1 MSGQL
6 RALKNR
12 IKSVESTK
20 KITRAMEMVAASK
33 LRRFQDMM
41 IKGRPF
47 TEGVGNLLKRLLKA
61 QSSIKSGGRSKK
73 KRQKVFSHPFFEKR
87 DEKKIAVVLMTSDTG
102 LCGSYNNELIE
113 QGKKF
118 IRAQEVKPVL
128 IAVGKNGIN
137 SLTSSGHSFHAQ
149 FTDLRLSRVEE
160 VLKGLK
166 TTLQDIYLGGEID
179 AIYVVYSHFLSLTSY
194 EPTIEKLLPF
204 ESAAA
209 EEKKSAEDTDYIFEP
224 SEPEIF
230 ERLVPLYF
238 ESKIRMIFLE
248 SFVSEQIA
256 RMRAMH
262 QATENAAEM
271 IDSLVLLRNKA
282 RQASITKELIEIVS
296 GSRALKI

>member
-1 MSGQL
+1 MLSLRQL
-6 RALKNR
+6 RRR
-12 IKSVESTK
+12 IRSVENTK
-20 KITRAMEMVAASK
+20 KMTRAMEMVAAAK

-41 IKGRPF
+41 VKGRPF

-61 QSSIKSGGRSKK
+61 QAGTNNRRRSKMK
-73 KRQKVFSHPFFEKR
+73 NQKVFSHPFFEKR
-87 DEKKIAVVLMTSDTG
+87 NEKKIAVVLMTSYTG
-102 LCGSYNNELIE
+102 LCGSYNNELIDV
-113 QGKKF
+113 GIKF
-118 IRAQEVKPVL
+118 IRAQEAKPLLV
-128 IAVGKNGIN
+128 AVGKNGIN
-137 SLTSSGHSFHAQ
+137 SLTRSGHSFRAQ

-160 VLKGLK
+160 VLKNLK
-166 TTLQDIYLGGEID
+166 AALQEIYLGGETD
-179 AIYVVYSHFLSLTSY
+179 AIYVVYSHFLSLTAY

-204 ESAAA
+204 ESAPA
-209 EEKKSAEDTDYIFEP
+209 EEKKTAEDTDYIFEP
-224 SEPEIF
+224 SEPEIL

-262 QATENAAEM
+262 QATENAKEM